1 MLKVDQAMDIL
12 DLHRQGHSIRTI
24 VQLTGCSR
32 NTVRK
37 VLRGQHPLRPPSPRR
52 ASKLEPYH
60 DYLTK
65 RFQEYGLSAVRLLE
79 EIRPMGFTGSIATLR
94 RFLTTLRGETRRRE
108 KLTVRFETPPGH
120 QAQADWAYCG
130 RFTTTDGKP
139 LAIYAFVMVLSY
151 SRQLFVRF
159 TTNMRLKEL
168 LTCHQEAFQCFGGWT
183 KTILYDNMKQ
193 VKLGPGKWNDAFLDF
208 AKHYG
213 FTPKTHRAYR
223 PRTKGKVERMVDYV
237 KDNFLAGRVFHGLDD
252 LNVQARRW
260 LDETANVRVHGT
272 TGQRPVDLFAQEQL
286 TSVTSVAPY
295 RGIEPVQRTVS
306 WESLVQFQGSRYS
319 VPPAYAGQL
328 VEVAADGGQILVRTG
343 DTIIA
348 EHRQAA
354 QPGQC
359 VVEKEHLAELWKL
372 TAERTPVP
380 HEPRWQLDLT
390 PSVQQMPL
398 ALFEEVCL

>member
-12 DLHRQGHSIRTI
+12 DLHHQGHSIRAIARMTH
-24 VQLTGCSR
+24 VSR
-32 NTVRK
+32 NSVRK
-37 VLRGQHPLRPPSPRR
+37 LLRGQHSLQPPSPRR

-65 RFQEYGLSAVRLLE
+65 RFQEYGLSAVRLLA
-79 EIRPMGFTGSIATLR
+79 EIRPMGYTGSLATLR
-94 RFLTTLRGETRRRE
+94 RFLGTLRGANRRQE

-130 RFTTTDGKP
+130 RFATADGKP

-159 TTNMRLKEL
+159 TTSMRLPEL
-168 LTCHQEAFQCFGGWT
+168 IACHQEAFQFFGGWT

-193 VKLGPGKWNDAFLDF
+193 VKLGPGQWNDAFLDF
-208 AKHYG
+208 ARHYG
-213 FTPKTHRAYR
+213 FVAKTHRPYR

-260 LDETANVRVHGT
+260 LDETANVRIHGT
-272 TGQRPVDLFAQEQL
+272 TGQRPVDLFTQESL
-286 TSVTSVAPY
+286 TPWTSVGPY
-295 RGIEPVQRTVS
+295 RGTQAVQRTVN
-306 WESLVQFQGSRYS
+306 WEALVHFQGSRYS
-319 VPPAYAGQL
+319 VPPANAGQV
-328 VEVAADGGQILVRTG
+328 VEVLAEGGQIVVRTG

-354 QPGQC
+354 QAGQC

-380 HEPRWQLDLT
+380 CEPRWQLDLT
-390 PSVQQMPL
+390 PSVQHMPL
-398 ALFEEVCL
+398 AAFEEVCL